1 MTTLTQKS
9 QVTVPKQIRI
19 VLGLKPGD
27 EIDFGIE
34 DSKVVLY
41 KKAKKLNFEKWRGY
55 LGKFKTNELMKE
67 IR

>member
-1 MTTLTQKS
+1 MPSLTQKS

-27 EIDFGIE
+27 EVDFGLE
-34 DSKVVLY
+34 EGKVVLQ
-41 KKAKKLNFEKWRGY
+41 KKRKKLPFEKWRGY
-55 LGKFKTNELMKE
+55 LGGFKTNKLMEE